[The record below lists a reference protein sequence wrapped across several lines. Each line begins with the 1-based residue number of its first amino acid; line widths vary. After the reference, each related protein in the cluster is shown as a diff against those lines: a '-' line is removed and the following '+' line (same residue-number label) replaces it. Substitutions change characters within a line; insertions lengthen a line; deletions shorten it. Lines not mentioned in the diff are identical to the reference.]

1 MSVIYRVPLMGL
13 EPSSSAANSMC
24 AGVSAELD
32 PRIVVMGLGYVGL
45 PLAVAFASCVPTLG
59 FDVNAHRVA
68 ELKAGVDSTDELTEA
83 ERALLEGMALSHD
96 LAALQAYQA
105 NIYIVAVPTPVDLDR
120 RPDLTPLQRVS
131 AMIAKL
137 LKRGDLVIYES
148 TVYPG
153 CTESE
158 CVPVL
163 ESGSGL
169 TFNTDFYVGYSPERI
184 NPGDKNRR
192 LSDIV
197 KITSGST
204 PAAAR
209 VVDDL
214 YKKIVKAGTYL
225 ALDIKTAEA
234 AKIIENTQRDV
245 QIALANEFAM
255 LFARLGLDSQAV
267 FDAAATK
274 WNFTNVR
281 PGLVGGHCI
290 GVDPYYLI
298 QCAERAGTPLPIV
311 TQARST
317 NERMPQFVVQQIA
330 QLASRNG
337 LVLPSASCLIC
348 GITFKEDCPDLRNSK
363 VVDLIAEL
371 LRAGAQV
378 EVFDPIADVEECQR
392 EYGIRLLSEI
402 PVKKF
407 DFIIVAV
414 AHKEFKILGAA
425 QLRTAGKPNHMLY
438 DMKRAFA
445 KSDVDGAL

>member
-1 MSVIYRVPLMGL
+1 MVQNNAENAPI
-13 EPSSSAANSMC
+13 AAASG
-24 AGVSAELD
+24 A
-32 PRIVVMGLGYVGL
+32 RIAVMGLGYVGL
-45 PLAVAFASCVPTLG
+45 PLAVAFSECLNTLG
-59 FDVNAHRVA
+59 FDVNAHRVV
-68 ELKAGVDSTDELTEA
+68 ELKSGVDSTGELTEA
-83 ERALLEGMALSHD
+83 ECGLLKGMTLSSEFN
-96 LAALQAYQA
+96 ALQAYGA
-105 NIYIVAVPTPVDLDR
+105 NVYIVAVPTPVDQDR
-120 RPDLTPLQRVS
+120 KPDLTPLIRVS
-131 AMIAKL
+131 SMIAKV
-137 LKRGDLVIYES
+137 LKSGDLVIYES

-158 CVPVL
+158 CVPIL
-163 ESGSGL
+163 ERDSGL
-169 TFNTDFYVGYSPERI
+169 RVNTDFFVGYSPERI

-204 PAAAR
+204 PAAGLI
-209 VVDDL
+209 VDAL
-214 YKKIVKAGTYL
+214 YKKVVSAGTFL
-225 ALDIKTAEA
+225 AADIKTAEA

-298 QCAERAGTPLPIV
+298 QCAERAGAPLPIV

-317 NERMPQFVVQQIA
+317 NERMPQFVVGQIA
-330 QLASRNG
+330 QIASHNG
-337 LVLPSASCLIC
+337 LVLPHSKCLVC

-371 LRAGAQV
+371 ERTGASV
-378 EVFDPIADVEECQR
+378 SVFDPIADAEECEK
-392 EYGIRLLSEI
+392 EYGIRLLEKL
-402 PVKKF
+402 PTQQF
-407 DFIIVAV
+407 DFVVLAV
-414 AHKEFKILGAA
+414 AHKEFKSLGSAK
-425 QLRTAGKPNHMLY
+425 LRAAGKAKHMLY
-438 DMKRAFA
+438 DMKRCFA
-445 KSDVDGAL
+445 RSEVDGAL

>member
-1 MSVIYRVPLMGL
+1 M
-13 EPSSSAANSMC
+13 
-24 AGVSAELD
+24 
-32 PRIVVMGLGYVGL
+32 
-45 PLAVAFASCVPTLG
+45 
-59 FDVNAHRVA
+59 VA
-68 ELKAGVDSTDELTEA
+68 ELLKA
-83 ERALLEGMALSHD
+83 
-96 LAALQAYQA
+96 
-105 NIYIVAVPTPVDLDR
+105 
-120 RPDLTPLQRVS
+120 
-131 AMIAKL
+131 
-137 LKRGDLVIYES
+137 GDLVIYES

-158 CVPVL
+158 CVPIL
-163 ESGSGL
+163 ERESGL
-169 TFNTDFYVGYSPERI
+169 RMNTDFFVGYSPERI

-204 PAAAR
+204 LAAGLI
-209 VVDDL
+209 VDAL
-214 YKKIVKAGTYL
+214 YKKVVKAGTFL
-225 ALDIKTAEA
+225 AADIKTAEA

-298 QCAERAGTPLPIV
+298 QCAERAGMPLPIV

-317 NERMPQFVVQQIA
+317 NERMPQFVVAQIA
-330 QLASRNG
+330 QLASRSG
-337 LVLPSASCLIC
+337 LVLPGSNCLVC

-371 LRAGAQV
+371 ERAGASV
-378 EVFDPIADVEECQR
+378 EVFDPIADAEECHK
-392 EYGIRLLSEI
+392 EYGIRLLEK
-402 PVKKF
+402 PPEQHF
-407 DFIIVAV
+407 DFIVLAV
-414 AHKEFKILGAA
+414 AHKEFKTIGLT
-425 QLRTAGKPNHMLY
+425 QLRAAGKAKHMLY
-438 DMKRAFA
+438 DMKRCFIR
-445 KSDVDGAL
+445 SEVDGAL